1 MEMTRLAKVGRL
13 RMHAV
18 ALMTIGVLAGCASK
32 STGPTTPPPTNPS
45 GGEVGVLTPEEWE
58 RLDTMIRQKIRV
70 VNFCYDEELKKLKDR
85 KFYGAVT
92 LNIHIVP
99 TGPSAHA
106 SEVQTKESTFPTDT
120 PAFAESAANVHA
132 CLAKTIQTWEFADIS
147 ADGWFL
153 YTFHFE
159 PQY

>member
-1 MEMTRLAKVGRL
+1 MDMTKWGRL
-13 RMHAV
+13 GFIAF
-18 ALMTIGVLAGCASK
+18 LSIGGVSSCAGK
-32 STGPTTPPPTNPS
+32 SSGETTPNTNPA
-45 GGEVGVLTPEEWE
+45 GGEPGVLTPEEWE

-70 VNFCYDEELKKLKDR
+70 VNFCYEEELKNLKDR

-92 LNIHIVP
+92 LNIHII
-99 TGPSAHA
+99 PSGHA
-106 SEVQTKESTFPTDT
+106 SEVQVKESTLPTDT
-120 PAFAESAANVHA
+120 PAFASAVENMHK
-132 CLAKTIQTWEFADIS
+132 CLATTIQTWEFADIS